1 LSPSLLLILLLLLIL
16 ILILLLLLLLLFLFT
31 LCNYSTFRL
40 KTCALSLLG
49 FLLV

>member
-1 LSPSLLLILLLLLIL
+1 LSPSLLLILLLLLFL
-16 ILILLLLLLLLFLFT
+16 LLLLLLLLLFLFT